1 MGDAYHLAK
10 FREGAR
16 AWNAWRAKH
25 RGITPDLREF
35 TPHLGEKQLGPAHG
49 GPIDLTDAMLNGAN
63 LHSATLIEAR
73 LGNADLRQAN
83 LSMALLAGADLC
95 FADLSHAIL
104 DNADMG
110 NACLCGAVLEGA
122 KLDLA
127 RNLTQGQI
135 EEAHGDASTR
145 LPADLQLPAAW
156 RAAEQSAD
164 ADLPLWDDADFLSYQ
179 PHEVLGVGPNASAE
193 DIRATYVK
201 LAKKYHPDVKPGDL
215 IAERRFKKINEAYH
229 LMTAPPLARI
239 EPQRQRRASSWA
251 AMMMMFVAALAAPS
265 LTLYLLGM
273 APFKVEPGQAER
285 GEKLPDR
292 VTQAPGEPAASAEAD
307 YTAALSTPAA
317 ETAAPG
323 TPDPAFPQATA
334 TFATELGQGDEAP
347 PPEAEGEPIAV
358 AAEVVAPTEPPLPDG
373 ASPPLT
379 RSAALQPAPPTGGET
394 MSAPWDE
401 EWQGLQRSSELT
413 ALHSFISRYGDMPA
427 ASSARSRFGTVVASV
442 ENVGE
447 LKTFVREPAGDSPES
462 VLAKRQ
468 LALLVEREMTEG
480 EQRAWDETRDRGT
493 PAALRAYI
501 LGYPSG
507 KHVGEAEGRLA
518 EIEEEAAERKREAI
532 AWAKAVRSATP
543 AGYEAYLRAQPDGR
557 HAEDATKRIAA
568 LAAARTVLRKE
579 NEASQKTPK
588 DGARAVWNGPP
599 RAAPDKVEQAPQA
612 GPRRTASDTLR
623 APNRGGP
630 SFPSPDEPFVERI
643 QGTAQ

>member
-1 MGDAYHLAK
+1 MGDANHLAK

-16 AWNAWRAKH
+16 AWNAWRAGH
-25 RGITPDLREF
+25 RGVTPDLREF
-35 TPHLGEKQLGPAHG
+35 TPHLGEKQLGPTHG
-49 GPIDLTDAMLNGAN
+49 GPIDLSNAILKGAN
-63 LHSATLIEAR
+63 LHSATLLEAR

-95 FADLSHAIL
+95 FADLSQAIL
-104 DNADMG
+104 DNADLDK
-110 NACLCGAVLEGA
+110 ACLCGAILEGA

-127 RNLTQGQI
+127 RNLTQAQI
-135 EEAHGDASTR
+135 EEAHGDASTT
-145 LPADLQLPAAW
+145 LPADLQIPAAW

-164 ADLPLWDDADFLSYQ
+164 EDLPLWDDADFVGYR
-179 PHEVLGVGPNASAE
+179 PHEVLGVAPDASAE
-193 DIRATYVK
+193 DIRAAYVK
-201 LAKKYHPDVKPGDL
+201 LAKKYHPDVRPGDL

-239 EPQRQRRASSWA
+239 EPPSRRRRASSWWA
-251 AMMMMFVAALAAPS
+251 AMMMFVAALAAPT
-265 LTLYLLGM
+265 LALYLLGM
-273 APFKVEPGQAER
+273 APFKVQPRQAER
-285 GEKLPDR
+285 GEKSSDR
-292 VTQAPGEPAASAEAD
+292 LTQAPSEPAASAEAD
-307 YTAALSTPAA
+307 YTAALSAPAA

-334 TFATELGQGDEAP
+334 AVATELGQGDEAA
-347 PPEAEGEPIAV
+347 PPEAEGEPIAM

-379 RSAALQPAPPTGGET
+379 RSAALQPAPPTARDT
-394 MSAPWDE
+394 VSAPWDE
-401 EWQGLQRSSELT
+401 EWQALLGSSELT
-413 ALHSFISRYGDMPA
+413 ALHSFISRYREIPA
-427 ASSARSRFGTVVASV
+427 PNSARGTVVAGV
-442 ENVGE
+442 ENVNE
-447 LKTFVREPAGDSPES
+447 LKTFVRGTVEDNPEK

-507 KHVGEAEGRLA
+507 KHVAEAEERLS
-518 EIEEEAAERKREAI
+518 EIEEEAAERKRDAI
-532 AWAKAVRSATP
+532 AWAKALRSAAP

-557 HAEDATKRIAA
+557 HVEDAKKRIAA

-588 DGARAVWNGPP
+588 EGARAVWNGPE
-599 RAAPDKVEQAPQA
+599 RAPPDKVEQAPQA

-623 APNRGGP
+623 APNGGGP
-630 SFPSPDEPFVERI
+630 RFPSPDEPFIERI